1 MRYLACGKP
10 NCACHKDPAQRHG
23 PYLYRSTKM
32 EGKTVSKA
40 ISGSDAKIVQQW
52 VANRALLES
61 IVEQVKE
68 IAQEAFQAA
77 SHILS
82 EETTEAFLHKK
93 P

>member
-1 MRYLACGKP
+1 MRYLTCGKP
-10 NCACHKDPAQRHG
+10 NCACHKDSAQRHG
-23 PYLYRSTKM
+23 PYLYWSTKV

-68 IAQEAFQAA
+68 IAREAFQAA

-82 EETTEAFLHKK
+82 EETTEASLNKK